1 MADVLLD
8 GVVRLLG
15 PVGVH
20 VVNGGRLR
28 CSDRNIKRRHV
39 VIVIFGVVGRGVLL
53 HEFTQIGV
61 GAGGIV
67 AVGHPWHAAF
77 EEWGLVRGGFLFG
90 HIEVSNLR
98 YSCDGELL
106 EYSIPLGKIGNKT

>member
-1 MADVLLD
+1 MPDVLLD
-8 GVVRLLG
+8 GVVRLLR

-20 VVNGGRLR
+20 VIDGGRLR
-28 CSDRNIKRRHV
+28 CGDGLVEGRHV
-39 VIVIFGVVGRGVLL
+39 VIVMLGVVGCGVLL
-53 HEFTQIGV
+53 HEFAHVRV

-67 AVGHPWHAAF
+67 AFGHLRHAAL
-77 EEWGLVRGGFLFG
+77 EERGLVRGGFMFG

-98 YSCDGELL
+98 YSCDRELL